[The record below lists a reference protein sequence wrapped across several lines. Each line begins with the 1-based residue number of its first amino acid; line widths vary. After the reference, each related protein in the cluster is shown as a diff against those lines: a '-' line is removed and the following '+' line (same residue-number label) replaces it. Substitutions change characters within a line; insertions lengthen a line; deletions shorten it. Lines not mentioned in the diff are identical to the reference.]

1 MALDARV
8 QPYCATVNARG
19 TCRHAA
25 SAKQFNLLKARL
37 RRTFA
42 PLHNPWPPVT
52 LPPQSPSPAPAA
64 PPSIAAIFLV
74 FARIG
79 LLSFGGGLSGW
90 VFREVVV
97 LRDWVNEDEF
107 LSGLAL
113 GQILPGTNIANLS
126 VYIGQKLRGVAGA
139 AAALGG
145 LLSGPFV
152 AVILVASLYNRF
164 KSVPYSDAAMDGVAA
179 AAIGLLLIIVVRGAR
194 RAGRKPAGAIALV
207 ATFVGVAVLH
217 LSLLLVVAV
226 IGPLSVLAA
235 WLGARADA

>member
-1 MALDARV
+1 M
-8 QPYCATVNARG
+8 
-19 TCRHAA
+19 
-25 SAKQFNLLKARL
+25 
-37 RRTFA
+37 
-42 PLHNPWPPVT
+42 
-52 LPPQSPSPAPAA
+52 
-64 PPSIAAIFLV
+64 
-74 FARIG
+74 
-79 LLSFGGGLSGW
+79 
-90 VFREVVV
+90 FREVVV
-97 LRDWVNEDEF
+97 LRNWVSEDEF

-139 AAALGG
+139 VAALSG

-152 AVILVASLYNRF
+152 AVIVVASLYNRF

-179 AAIGLLLIIVVRGAR
+179 AAIGLLLVIVVRGAR

-217 LSLLLVVAV
+217 WSLLLVVAV

>member
-1 MALDARV
+1 MPPCGSRPAISL
-8 QPYCATVNARG
+8 P
-19 TCRHAA
+19 
-25 SAKQFNLLKARL
+25 KARL
-37 RRTFA
+37 RRTFR
-42 PLHNPWPPVT
+42 PLHNPWPTVT
-52 LPPQSPSPAPAA
+52 LPPQTPPAAPAA
-64 PPSIAAIFLV
+64 PPSIAAIFAV

-97 LRDWVNEDEF
+97 LRHWVSEDEF

-126 VYIGQKLRGVAGA
+126 VYIGQKLRGVAGSV
-139 AAALGG
+139 AALGG

-152 AVILVASLYNRF
+152 AVILVASVYDRF
-164 KSVPYSDAAMDGVAA
+164 NSFHYTDAAMDGVAA

-194 RAGRKPAGAIALV
+194 HAGRKPAGAIALV

-226 IGPLSVLAA
+226 VGPLSVLAA
-235 WLGARADA
+235 WIEVRSRA